1 MAWRRIR
8 RGQRDF
14 TAEAIELFTRF
25 AMKHGLSPYALDAP
39 VEVLLEFPVQE
50 RLMHRIALGLQN
62 NDEPNFG

>member
-1 MAWRRIR
+1 MALRRIR

-25 AMKHGLSPYALDAP
+25 AMKHGLSHNALDAP
-39 VEVLLEFPVQE
+39 VVVLWEIPVQE
-50 RLMHRIALGLQN
+50 KLVHRIALGLQN